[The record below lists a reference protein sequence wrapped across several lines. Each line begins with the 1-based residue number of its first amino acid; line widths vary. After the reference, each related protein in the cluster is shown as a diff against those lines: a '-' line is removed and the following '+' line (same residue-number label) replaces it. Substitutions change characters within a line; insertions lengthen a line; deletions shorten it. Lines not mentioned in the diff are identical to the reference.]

1 MVEMSLLTKPKQTQ
15 RLREPSSWLLG
26 GGKGWGRGIVRELGM
41 DVQTAIF
48 KMDNQQEPTIQHR

>member
-1 MVEMSLLTKPKQTQ
+1 MSLLTKPKQTQ